1 MVLRSHQVIGA
12 IVAAMLL
19 LLVALAGSG
28 ILPFGVPDHA
38 APPGPISVET
48 SNNFDQLVVVLMEN
62 RNLNEVY
69 GPATYL
75 TQLADTFAFST
86 GWTSIT
92 NPSQPN
98 YIALIGG
105 STFGVSGD
113 GNHPNLNHP
122 TIVDLLENAGKTWKA
137 FAEDASGTGCGL
149 NPPRGEDHFPF
160 LSFTTITGNASRC
173 ANLLPGSSNE
183 VISAFN
189 AGTNFIWL
197 TPNDC
202 NNMHSCSVAQGDAW
216 IASWVP
222 ALLAAMAGKKAA
234 LLITFD
240 EGYTT
245 PPYVYTAFIGTAAN
259 LAYKSSAAYP
269 HYSFAKLLED
279 VWGGGN
285 LGQNDVTAPSP
296 VEFFQ
301 PGGPDFGI
309 SASPTSVSFGSGASA
324 TSTVSLTASG
334 GFNGTV
340 DLTAASAPAGVT
352 TTCVPSSISGS
363 QTSTCTLSATN
374 AGSYTVTIT
383 GTSGSLVHT
392 ATIAATVTSPDFSL
406 SANPASVSF
415 GTGQSASSTI
425 SLSSTGG
432 FASTVNLTAVS
443 VPTGVTTSCVPSNL
457 TGSETST
464 CTLTANKAGTYVV
477 TISGTSGS
485 LVRSTTIDVLVL
497 VPDFSL
503 TANPNSVSFVVN
515 DSATATISLHSIGGF
530 SGNVSLN
537 ATSSPAGLSTSC
549 SPAILV
555 GSQSSICTVNSTTIS
570 SYTVTITGTSGNL
583 SHSVSI
589 DVTVTPKPQPDFTLD
604 ANPSA
609 FSFTAGDSGS
619 TTISLQST
627 GGFAGI
633 VDLTTASSPDGPSI
647 SCTRT
652 SLTGS
657 QTSTCTL
664 GSSTAGSYVVTFTG
678 TSGNLVHT
686 ASVSVEVT
694 PPVAVPDFSLAADP
708 AALSFVAG
716 ESGSSTI
723 SVLATGGFSNAIS
736 LTATSDPA
744 GVTAVCSPTSI
755 PGSGTAICVLSG
767 RTPGPF
773 HVDVIG
779 TSESLTRS
787 VPILVNVLPGE
798 PKSDTIPPQIT
809 ITFPSNSTVLPY
821 ANVTVTGNASDNVG
835 VQTVELS
842 TDNLTW
848 VRTNGTV
855 SWTANLTIPPG
866 TTTIY
871 ARATDTAGNRQT
883 VEVHVYI
890 PSAGGLPPRPPT
902 EGSQLVSGTLL
913 PIHLAAILFGV
924 AAAVEALLI
933 VWARRKENEAI
944 DDWNPVD
951 HTAPPPTGG
960 VVSPFRLFR

>member
-12 IVAAMLL
+12 IGAAMLL

-28 ILPFGVPDHA
+28 ILPLGVPNHA
-38 APPGPISVET
+38 APPSPISVET

-69 GPATYL
+69 GPATYM

-86 GWTSIT
+86 GWTSLA

-105 STFGVSGD
+105 STFGISGD

-122 TIVDLLENAGKTWKA
+122 TIVDIMENTSKTWKA

-202 NNMHSCSVAQGDAW
+202 NNMHSCSVAHGDAW

-245 PPYVYTAFIGTAAN
+245 PPYIFTAFIGTAAN
-259 LAYKSSAAYP
+259 LAYKSSAAYS
-269 HYSFAKLLED
+269 HYSFSKLLED

-309 SASPTSVSFGSGASA
+309 SANPT
-324 TSTVSLTASG
+324 
-334 GFNGTV
+334 
-340 DLTAASAPAGVT
+340 
-352 TTCVPSSISGS
+352 
-363 QTSTCTLSATN
+363 
-374 AGSYTVTIT
+374 
-383 GTSGSLVHT
+383 
-392 ATIAATVTSPDFSL
+392 
-406 SANPASVSF
+406 SVSF

-432 FASTVNLTAVS
+432 FASTVNLTSVS
-443 VPTGVTTSCVPSNL
+443 VPTGITTSCVPSSL
-457 TGSETST
+457 TGNGTST
-464 CTLTANKAGTYVV
+464 CTLTANKTGTYTV
-477 TISGTSGS
+477 TISGTSGT
-485 LVRSTTIDVLVL
+485 LVHSATIDVLVL
-497 VPDFSL
+497 EPDFSL
-503 TANPNSVSFVVN
+503 TASPNSVSFVVN
-515 DSATATISLHSIGGF
+515 NSATSTIALHSIGGF

-583 SHSVSI
+583 SHNASF
-589 DVTVTPKPQPDFTLD
+589 DVTVTPAPQPDFSLD

-609 FSFTAGDSGS
+609 LSLTAGDSGS

-627 GGFAGI
+627 GGFAGT
-633 VDLTTASSPDGPSI
+633 VDLTTASSPDGLTI
-647 SCTRT
+647 SCAP
-652 SLTGS
+652 SSITGS

-664 GSSTAGSYVVTFTG
+664 GSSTAGSYAVTIAG

-694 PPVAVPDFSLAADP
+694 PPVVLPDFSLAADP
-708 AALSFVAG
+708 AAVSFNAG
-716 ESGSSTI
+716 ESDSSTI
-723 SVLATGGFSNAIS
+723 SVMATGDFSATVG

-744 GVTAVCSPTSI
+744 GVTTVCSPTSI
-755 PGSGTAICVLSG
+755 AGSGTAICVLSG
-767 RTPGPF
+767 RTPGLF
-773 HVDVIG
+773 KVDVTG
-779 TSESLTRS
+779 TSGSLTRS
-787 VPILVNVLPGE
+787 VPILVNLLPGE
-798 PKSDTIPPQIT
+798 PKIDTIPPQIA

-842 TDNLTW
+842 TDNMTW
-848 VRTNGTV
+848 IRTNGTAL
-855 SWTANLTIPPG
+855 WTANLTIPPG

-890 PSAGGLPPRPPT
+890 PSAGGLPARPPT
-902 EGSQLVSGTLL
+902 EGSQLVSGTPVPL
-913 PIHLAAILFGV
+913 HLAAILFGV
-924 AAAVEALLI
+924 ASAVEALLI
-933 VWARRKENEAI
+933 VWARRKDDGAI
-944 DDWNPVD
+944 EVGKPMD
-951 HTAPPPTGG
+951 HTARPPQRT
-960 VVSPFRLFR
+960 